1 MLNLLR
7 FYLALFGKYYHLISS
22 NQAYIRASCFSLFLM
37 RKKSF
42 KKRAQSLFNLER
54 TPFTHISCLHDA
66 GISKQNYERTNGQ
79 LTI

>member
-22 NQAYIRASCFSLFLM
+22 NQAHIRASCLSPFLM
-37 RKKSF
+37 RKNSF
-42 KKRAQSLFNLER
+42 KKRAQSPFNLER

-66 GISKQNYERTNGQ
+66 SY
-79 LTI
+79 